1 MRQQG
6 RRSRGLSGAR
16 TRRVGLATACVAV
29 VWALIAAT
37 AAQASVISVGSVL
50 PKEFAPQPFERV
62 QTLFNTALPEPGAN
76 LASPVTGAIVRWRV
90 QGAKGGPFYLRV
102 LHPNGKGAYEA
113 AGKSQGETPVDAGLQ
128 TFQTNLKIQAGDLI
142 GIDPTNDTDE
152 IGVATVAGAA
162 YAKIFP
168 TPFDGS
174 VVAPSET
181 SSGQEI
187 ELSAEIQP
195 APEITLVSP
204 PSGSVKG
211 GAVVTITGKNLNG
224 TTSVLFGSA
233 PATSFTVDSD
243 TEITATT
250 PASARPG
257 KVDVSATT
265 LAGTNANTR
274 FDDYLYQACVVPS
287 VKGKSLKVAKRLLKR
302 RNCKLGHVKK
312 VHASKPKQVGKVL
325 KQTPKPGKVLSPG
338 SRVRVNLG
346 SAPKKG

>member
-1 MRQQG
+1 MRQQQG
-6 RRSRGLSGAR
+6 NGDRDSGR
-16 TRRVGLATACVAV
+16 TRRLAMATATVA
-29 VWALIAAT
+29 AFCGLLAGS
-37 AAQASVISVGSVL
+37 AQASVISIGSVL
-50 PKEFAPQPFERV
+50 PKEFASQPFERV

-76 LASPVTGAIVRWRV
+76 LASPVRGAIVRWRV

-113 AGKSQGETPVDAGLQ
+113 AGKSQGETPTDLGLQ

-142 GIDPTNDTDE
+142 GIDPTGAADE
-152 IGVATVAGAA
+152 IGVATVAGSA

-195 APEITLVSP
+195 APEVTLVSP
-204 PSGSVKG
+204 RTGSVTG
-211 GAVVTITGKNLNG
+211 GAVVTITGTNLNG
-224 TTSVLFGSA
+224 TTSVKFGST
-233 PATSFTVDSD
+233 PAASFTIDSD

-250 PASARPG
+250 PRVARPG

-265 LAGTNANTR
+265 LAGTNTNTR
-274 FDDYLYQACVVPS
+274 FDDFVYRACVVPS
-287 VKGKSLKVAKRLLKR
+287 LKRKSLKTAKRLLNR
-302 RNCKLGHVKK
+302 NNCKLGHVKK
-312 VHASKPKQVGKVL
+312 VAAPKPKQVGTVL
-325 KQTPKPGKVLSPG
+325 KQTPKPGKVLAPG
-338 SRVRVNLG
+338 ARVRISLG
-346 SAPKKG
+346 S